1 MVLPHLFLGFSSGLG
16 GAGGGG
22 GAGG

>member
-1 MVLPHLFLGFSSGLG
+1 LWGTVCFVATFSTG

-22 GAGG
+22 AGGT